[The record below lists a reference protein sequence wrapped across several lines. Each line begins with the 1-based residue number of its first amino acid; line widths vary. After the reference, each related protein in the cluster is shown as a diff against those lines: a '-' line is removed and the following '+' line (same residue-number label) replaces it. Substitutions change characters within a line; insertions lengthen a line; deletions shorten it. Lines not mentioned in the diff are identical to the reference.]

1 MALKYQRI
9 LLKISGEALGGEKG
23 TGFDE
28 PTMDAICGGVKKA
41 HELGVQ
47 IGIVVG
53 GGNFW
58 RGRSSGKMERTLADK
73 IGMLA
78 TVMNALAV
86 SDKLEQLGVPTEVF
100 TSITMPQV
108 APAFTRKDALHA
120 MEEGKIAIFGG
131 GTGNPF
137 FSTDT
142 TTALRAVEVSADIMF
157 KATMVDG
164 VYDKDPHKYPDAKKY
179 ETLTF
184 TKVLEDRLAVMDG
197 TAATLCRDNKLP
209 ILVFDLADPDNIA
222 RAVQGENVPDA
233 FSRLVRIDNKQETR
247 TMSSNTKAFED
258 KMKSAVEHLER
269 ELKTVRAG
277 RANPGVLDKVTV
289 DYYGSPTPIQQV
301 ASVAVSEART
311 LTITPWDRTLL
322 RAISKAILASDVGIN
337 PIDDGQT
344 IRLNFPAPTEERRK
358 QLAKE
363 VSKMGEE
370 AKVAVRNVRRD
381 AMDKAKAMKKAGELT
396 EDTQK
401 TMEEDVQKLTDKY
414 VKNIDAAVE
423 EKQKEIM
430 SV

>member
-1 MALKYQRI
+1 
-9 LLKISGEALGGEKG
+9 
-23 TGFDE
+23 
-28 PTMDAICGGVKKA
+28 
-41 HELGVQ
+41 
-47 IGIVVG
+47 
-53 GGNFW
+53 
-58 RGRSSGKMERTLADK
+58 
-73 IGMLA
+73 
-78 TVMNALAV
+78 
-86 SDKLEQLGVPTEVF
+86 
-100 TSITMPQV
+100 
-108 APAFTRKDALHA
+108 
-120 MEEGKIAIFGG
+120 
-131 GTGNPF
+131 
-137 FSTDT
+137 
-142 TTALRAVEVSADIMF
+142 
-157 KATMVDG
+157 
-164 VYDKDPHKYPDAKKY
+164 
-179 ETLTF
+179 
-184 TKVLEDRLAVMDG
+184 
-197 TAATLCRDNKLP
+197 
-209 ILVFDLADPDNIA
+209 
-222 RAVQGENVPDA
+222 
-233 FSRLVRIDNKQETR
+233 
-247 TMSSNTKAFED
+247 MSSNTKAFED

-344 IRLNFPAPTEERRK
+344 IRPTEERRK